1 MKIYVLCVGKIV
13 GAGPID
19 WGSAPLPAPE
29 PEPVDE
35 ADAAFDA
42 PADCSY
48 FAHLFP
54 DGSLQRV
61 IDDGAQLSEAEDARQ
76 DEEFNRRGGWL

>member
-1 MKIYVLCVGKIV
+1 MNKYIMLVGKIC
-13 GAGPID
+13 GDDFD
-19 WGSAPLPAPE
+19 WRISPL
-29 PEPVDE
+29 PVDE

-61 IDDGAQLSEAEDARQ
+61 IDYGAQVSEEEDARQ

>member
-1 MKIYVLCVGKIV
+1 MNNLRILCVGKIT
-13 GAGPID
+13 AGPID
-19 WGSAPLPAPE
+19 WTIAPLPESDAN
-29 PEPVDE
+29 VDTK
-35 ADAAFDA
+35 FDA

-61 IDDGAQLSEAEDARQ
+61 IDYGAQLSEAEDARQ
-76 DEEFNRRGGWL
+76 DEEFNRRGGWM